1 MSKQEDIEDTI
12 EEPQI
17 VSDVVEAAKTAK
29 ATRKAKAPAKKTRG
43 GKKSES
49 DKLTV
54 ETTDLTTEIPT
65 TGDMPRILITRDSGI
80 GSKNSTKLQKEIDEL
95 KSALAEKEKQILSLN
110 QKLVQKK
117 EQKQSNDSKL
127 TVSGTIQ
134 QVPIKKSLIKF

>member
-1 MSKQEDIEDTI
+1 MQEQEDIL
-12 EEPQI
+12 EPQI
-17 VSDVVEAAKTAK
+17 VSDVVESAKTAK
-29 ATRKAKAPAKKTRG
+29 VTRKAKAPAKKTRG
-43 GKKSES
+43 GKKSEL

-65 TGDMPRILITRDSGI
+65 SADMPRILITRDSGI

-95 KSALAEKEKQILSLN
+95 KSMLADKEKQILSLN

-127 TVSGTIQ
+127 TVSGTINKQ
-134 QVPIKKSLIKF
+134 QVPEKKLLIKF